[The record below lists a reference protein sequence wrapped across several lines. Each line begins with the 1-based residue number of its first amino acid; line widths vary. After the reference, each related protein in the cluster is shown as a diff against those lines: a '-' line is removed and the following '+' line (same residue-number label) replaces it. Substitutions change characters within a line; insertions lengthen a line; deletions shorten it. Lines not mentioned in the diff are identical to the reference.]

1 MGDYMGKKANG
12 KLNRKIPYEEQ
23 SSKKPR
29 SWDHIFGILTVATII
44 WFGLIIYN
52 DFKSL
57 DTDTNIDNTQDET
70 MDSAI
75 AAKDDDLTMME
86 KNTWV
91 INNGNV
97 ICIDAGHGGG
107 DKGTVSGNYKE
118 SAICLLIAK
127 SVQQELE
134 HMGAQVVMTRTDDIA
149 ISQEQR
155 VKIGNDK
162 KADIF
167 VSIHLNSSANE
178 TANGAEA
185 WIHSSKPN
193 NSLKLSKTILEEI
206 AINTGIHNRDVK
218 YGTLADSK
226 ENYYINSRSKSASL
240 ILELGFITSSSDMLV
255 INNKTEHIAKAI
267 ASGIAK
273 YLNGGD
279 KGESGKY

>member
-29 SWDHIFGILTVATII
+29 RWDHIFGILTVATII

-70 MDSAI
+70 LD
-75 AAKDDDLTMME
+75 
-86 KNTWV
+86 TWV

>member
-1 MGDYMGKKANG
+1 MGVYMGKRANG
-12 KLNRKIPYEEQ
+12 KSNRKIPYGEQ

-29 SWDHIFGILTVATII
+29 RWDHIFGILTVTTVI

-52 DFKSL
+52 DFKSS
-57 DTDTNIDNTQDET
+57 DTNTNVDNTQDKT
-70 MDSAI
+70 LDSVI
-75 AAKDDDLTMME
+75 AAKDDDSTMME

-91 INNGNV
+91 INNGSV
-97 ICIDAGHGGG
+97 ICIDAGHGGS
-107 DKGTVSGNYKE
+107 DKGTVSNSYEE
-118 SAICLLIAK
+118 STICLLIAK

-134 HMGAQVVMTRTDDIA
+134 SMGAEVVMTRTSDVG

-162 KADIF
+162 NADIF
-167 VSIHLNSSANE
+167 VSIHLNSSTNE
-178 TANGAEA
+178 AANGAEA

-240 ILELGFITSSSDMLV
+240 ILELGFITSNSDMLV
-255 INNKTEHIAKAI
+255 INNKMDNIAKAI
-267 ASGIAK
+267 ASGIGK
-273 YLNGGD
+273 YLNGG
-279 KGESGKY
+279 KI

>member
-1 MGDYMGKKANG
+1 
-12 KLNRKIPYEEQ
+12 
-23 SSKKPR
+23 
-29 SWDHIFGILTVATII
+29 
-44 WFGLIIYN
+44 
-52 DFKSL
+52 
-57 DTDTNIDNTQDET
+57 
-70 MDSAI
+70 
-75 AAKDDDLTMME
+75 
-86 KNTWV
+86 
-91 INNGNV
+91 
-97 ICIDAGHGGG
+97 
-107 DKGTVSGNYKE
+107 
-118 SAICLLIAK
+118 
-127 SVQQELE
+127 
-134 HMGAQVVMTRTDDIA
+134 MGAQVVMTRTDDIA

-240 ILELGFITSSSDMLV
+240 ILELGFITSNSDMLV